1 MRAQTFPSRE
11 ALRRLPFTLADVA
24 LLLGVLA
31 LIALVVWVG
40 QGMFVAFQPPAV
52 LPSVSLDP
60 IHLPYYLLRSTLRMF
75 IALFFSFVFTFVVGW
90 VAARNPYAERVIIPA
105 LDVLQ
110 SVPVLGFLAA
120 TVTFFIA
127 LFPGSLLGLEAAAI
141 FAIFTGQVWNMTF
154 SFYYAVRSLPRDLD
168 EAARIYRLS
177 LWQRFWKVAVPYSM
191 IGLLWNAMM
200 SFGGGWFFVSASEAI
215 TVLNNDYTL
224 PGIGAYVA
232 EAVRQQD
239 VRAIVF
245 AVIAMALMI
254 VVVDQLLWRPLLAW
268 ADKFKFEATAA
279 DEAPRSW
286 LYDFLRTSTL
296 PQRLASAWRRA
307 RAQGPRLPQPRARLA
322 ERRSAPALSLRAQQ
336 RLEHAF
342 NLALLLSALLAGG
355 GLARFVLQ
363 DVSLGEVLHVFA
375 LGAVTLLRVFV
386 IVVGVSI
393 VFVPI
398 GVAIGFNPRLARFA
412 QPLVQFFAAFP
423 ATFLFPLVTL
433 LFLALDLSVEIG
445 AVFLMALGAQWY
457 VLFNVIAGARAV
469 PTELREMARIF
480 RLRGWCLWR
489 RVILPAIFPAWVTG
503 ALTAYGGAFNASIVA
518 ELVRW
523 GDRTLTATGLGAY
536 IEHATTS
543 GDWHRIVLGVAVMTL
558 YVVVINRVLWRR
570 LYALAERQYT
580 F

>member
-307 RAQGPRLPQPRARLA
+307 RAQGRACPSHARGLPNADQRP
-322 ERRSAPALSLRAQQ
+322 RSACARSSAWSTPSTWRCSSARCWLAAAWRALCCKTSR
-336 RLEHAF
+336 
-342 NLALLLSALLAGG
+342 SARCSTSSPSAPSRSC
-355 GLARFVLQ
+355 A
-363 DVSLGEVLHVFA
+363 
-375 LGAVTLLRVFV
+375 
-386 IVVGVSI
+386 
-393 VFVPI
+393 
-398 GVAIGFNPRLARFA
+398 
-412 QPLVQFFAAFP
+412 
-423 ATFLFPLVTL
+423 
-433 LFLALDLSVEIG
+433 
-445 AVFLMALGAQWY
+445 
-457 VLFNVIAGARAV
+457 
-469 PTELREMARIF
+469 
-480 RLRGWCLWR
+480 CL
-489 RVILPAIFPAWVTG
+489 
-503 ALTAYGGAFNASIVA
+503 
-518 ELVRW
+518 
-523 GDRTLTATGLGAY
+523 
-536 IEHATTS
+536 
-543 GDWHRIVLGVAVMTL
+543 
-558 YVVVINRVLWRR
+558 
-570 LYALAERQYT
+570 
-580 F
+580 

>member
-1 MRAQTFPSRE
+1 M
-11 ALRRLPFTLADVA
+11 
-24 LLLGVLA
+24 
-31 LIALVVWVG
+31 
-40 QGMFVAFQPPAV
+40 
-52 LPSVSLDP
+52 
-60 IHLPYYLLRSTLRMF
+60 
-75 IALFFSFVFTFVVGW
+75 
-90 VAARNPYAERVIIPA
+90 
-105 LDVLQ
+105 
-110 SVPVLGFLAA
+110 
-120 TVTFFIA
+120 
-127 LFPGSLLGLEAAAI
+127 
-141 FAIFTGQVWNMTF
+141 
-154 SFYYAVRSLPRDLD
+154 
-168 EAARIYRLS
+168 
-177 LWQRFWKVAVPYSM
+177 
-191 IGLLWNAMM
+191 
-200 SFGGGWFFVSASEAI
+200 
-215 TVLNNDYTL
+215 
-224 PGIGAYVA
+224 
-232 EAVRQQD
+232 
-239 VRAIVF
+239 
-245 AVIAMALMI
+245 
-254 VVVDQLLWRPLLAW
+254 
-268 ADKFKFEATAA
+268 
-279 DEAPRSW
+279 
-286 LYDFLRTSTL
+286 
-296 PQRLASAWRRA
+296 
-307 RAQGPRLPQPRARLA
+307 
-322 ERRSAPALSLRAQQ
+322 
-336 RLEHAF
+336 
-342 NLALLLSALLAGG
+342 
-355 GLARFVLQ
+355 
-363 DVSLGEVLHVFA
+363 LHVFA

-558 YVVVINRVLWRR
+558 YVVVINRALWRR

>member
-558 YVVVINRVLWRR
+558 YVVVINRALWRR

>member
-518 ELVRW
+518 EVVRW

-558 YVVVINRVLWRR
+558 YVVVINRALWRR